1 MSINAYHLKAVA
13 HLNNIGVSLLQ
24 RHCYYQ
30 AMRTFSDAVSITKL
44 MCSTECR
51 ITSEQEHA
59 IGVQDKVREA
69 SQRFSNPKPLTVA
82 KKIFLEVLSD
92 SESPAVFYLG
102 NSHSLANIA
111 YPVRM
116 ELGDFETPSKND
128 LAVASSVILY
138 NQGLA
143 YRCIASLHRPDQCA
157 ETLDKAA
164 LRAFKIAHSALL
176 SHDAFL
182 VENDTQTQFHRFLL
196 LSLLMLHHLT
206 ELTHRQG
213 SECEH
218 NYCSNCLDRIRH
230 EIMKLVAVE
239 PNFLARAAA
248 AA

>member
-1 MSINAYHLKAVA
+1 MSINAYDLKAVA

-24 RHCYYQ
+24 RHCYCQ
-30 AMRTFSDAVSITKL
+30 AMRTFSDAVLISKL
-44 MCSTECR
+44 MCSTEYR
-51 ITSEQEHA
+51 LTSREHA
-59 IGVQDKVREA
+59 IGVQEKVREA
-69 SQRFSNPKPLTVA
+69 AERLSNPKPSVDT
-82 KKIFLEVLSD
+82 KKMSLEVLSD

-111 YPVRM
+111 YLVRM
-116 ELGDFETPSKND
+116 ELGDFEAPNKSD
-128 LAVASSVILY
+128 LAVASSIILY
-138 NQGLA
+138 NQGIS
-143 YRCIASLHRPDQCA
+143 YMCIAFLNRPDRCT

-182 VENDTQTQFHRFLL
+182 VENDTQAQFNRILL
-196 LSLLMLHHLT
+196 LSLLILHHLA

-213 SECEH
+213 LEYEH
-218 NYCSNCLDRIRH
+218 NYCSHCLGRIRH